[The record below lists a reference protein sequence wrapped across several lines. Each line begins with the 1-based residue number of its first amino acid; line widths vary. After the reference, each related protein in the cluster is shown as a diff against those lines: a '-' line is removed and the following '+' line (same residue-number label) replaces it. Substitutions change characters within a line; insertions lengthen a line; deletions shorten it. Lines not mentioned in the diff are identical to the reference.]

1 MAAVPRTKIATVK
14 VIDSRVEPQP
24 EPVYVETESPLQ
36 NQFYKIPA
44 SSCNNNNI
52 TFNNLTT
59 LGANRAY
66 LDTFEIEMDVTLT
79 FEVDITGG
87 PGLAHAPR
95 PYEWLFRSF
104 PFNRICDNAR
114 VNINGGTF
122 FSSPLAHLPVK
133 ERYWKQEDIT
143 DSYQNH
149 TPCCKAHVA
158 SELGVTHPGHYVNF
172 AGMLPDTHDAR
183 VRIWHELAG
192 GNWMEFDNG
201 PEGTWNNSIVR
212 IENYVMNDPAIPP
225 PAAGQPEDP
234 RRRHTTIRVVW
245 REPIFCSPFSS
256 KIDATYGRPL
266 YNITSLDMSF
276 DIMDPRQMIIL
287 ASDIVT
293 SFDVHINNAQICYQ
307 VLTVPETIHHD
318 VVTVPYRRYVPFIAS
333 SQGNAHSIPGD
344 GLPHEISTSPL
355 STGVYTLNEVPTAI
369 WLFIAPVKAEYQKY
383 TCDFPG
389 ATFTNG
395 DHVNSGAMSIT
406 NKSFGFIDHISLSVG
421 NTTQILSTAEPLDL
435 YRISKA
441 NGCQDSFQD
450 WSVPNPLYPTSNFL
464 GINAATGA
472 SMFAPMAP
480 GMGSVIRL
488 IPGTDIVIPGQPLI
502 PGSNAHNAV
511 FKAEVTGT
519 YVNCTGRPIDVC
531 LWVLFEYVGVA
542 AITPTNCSITMNPL
556 GDIQTLPSGTPVL
569 SSTQMQTIS
578 TLEGAGWLDKL
589 KQWFQAANKYAKDT
603 KIASRVLKQL
613 APKDGPSVVGEIAEA
628 LDHLGYGYSRP
639 RKKGVK
645 GGAIMGM
652 GDFC

>member
-66 LDTFEIEMDVTLT
+66 LDTFEIEMDVTIAFT
-79 FEVDITGG
+79 IDTTGG
-87 PGLAHAPR
+87 VKGPEVG
-95 PYEWLFRSF
+95 EWLFRSF

-122 FSSPLAHLPVK
+122 FSSPLAHVPPK

-149 TPCCKAHVA
+149 APCCKAHLAVENGA
-158 SELGVTHPGHYVNF
+158 SNPTIFN
-172 AGMLPDTHDAR
+172 AR
-183 VRIWHELAG
+183 SDWLNQCAHQTRTRMHRTDAG
-192 GNWMEFDNG
+192 GNWSMFDNG
-201 PEGTWNNSIVR
+201 PTGTWNNSIVR
-212 IENYVMNDPAIPP
+212 IENYQVNDPTL
-225 PAAGQPEDP
+225 AATEYMKN
-234 RRRHTTIRVVW
+234 HTVVRVVW

-256 KIDATYGRPL
+256 RIDATYGRPL

-276 DIMDPRQMIIL
+276 DIMDPKQMIL
-287 ASDIVT
+287 LNSPHVT
-293 SFDVHINNAQICYQ
+293 DFTIEVTNANICYQ

-333 SQGNAHSIPGD
+333 AQGQAHTIPGD
-344 GLPHEISTSPL
+344 GRVHQISTSPL

-369 WLFIAPVKAEYQKY
+369 WLFIAPVKAEYQQYK
-383 TCDFPG
+383 CDWPAPAAYANG
-389 ATFTNG
+389 AG
-395 DHVNSGAMSIT
+395 DPITAGAMSIT
-406 NKSFGFIDHISLSVG
+406 NKTFGFIDHISLSVG

-435 YRISKA
+435 YRIAKA
-441 NGCQDSFQD
+441 NGCQDSYED
-450 WSVPNPLYPTSNFL
+450 WAVPNPLYPTS
-464 GINAATGA
+464 AAGPWGFF
-472 SMFAPMAP
+472 SPFAP
-480 GMGSVIRL
+480 GVGSVLRL

-511 FKAEVTGT
+511 FKAEVTGS

-578 TLEGAGWLDKL
+578 TLEGAGWIDKL

-603 KIASRVLKQL
+603 KIASKILKQI
-613 APKDGPSVVGEIAEA
+613 APKDGPSVVGEIADA

-639 RKKGVK
+639 RKKAVK